1 MFVLNSISVIS
12 FLNNDLTASLSES
25 AQKEREDFKQDA
37 RGIELTVHLK
47 QWKKAKGRR
56 DEQRR
61 TLR

>member
-25 AQKEREDFKQDA
+25 AQKEREDFKQDV

-47 QWKKAKGRR
+47 QRKKAKGKRN
-56 DEQRR
+56 
-61 TLR
+61 